1 MYTTMFH
8 EAVEDGLEIVLGMR
22 NLVVLTG
29 VDDAEINRERES
41 LRKWAERA
49 QNKMAEMLKKVSVI
63 PSFARILVYVLLA
76 G

>member
-8 EAVEDGLEIVLGMR
+8 EAVEDGLKIVLGMR

-49 QNKMAEMLKKVSVI
+49 QSKMAEMLKKV
-63 PSFARILVYVLLA
+63 
-76 G
+76 